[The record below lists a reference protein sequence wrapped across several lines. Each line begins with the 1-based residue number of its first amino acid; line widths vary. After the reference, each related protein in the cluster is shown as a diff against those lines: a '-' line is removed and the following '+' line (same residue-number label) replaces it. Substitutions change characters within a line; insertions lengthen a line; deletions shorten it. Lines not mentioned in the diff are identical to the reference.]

1 MNWGKAEKLIVKDLK
16 FCLELI
22 GALSPG
28 LKKKRENLA

>member
-16 FCLELI
+16 LCLELI
-22 GALSPG
+22 GAPSPG